1 MSDPTRTHASP
12 PRSGRP
18 LAHPG
23 HVIADERGALWI
35 ADTGNH
41 RVVGA
46 DRHGAVHTV
55 VGTGRPGTAD
65 GRLAEACFA
74 APRGLALASD
84 GEVLYVADTGAHSV
98 RRIDLAAGAVTTVA
112 GTGEPAIEPAIGPA
126 LGPAHE
132 PAHEPAIDPA
142 IGPASVPV
150 PGDAR
155 PARDTALRSPWAL
168 ALDEERGCLYIAMAG
183 SHQIWRLDLRAGQV
197 RVLAGTGA
205 EALADGAWRTAA
217 FARPSGL
224 ALSPDR
230 KRLYVADSARSAI
243 RVLHLDEERVETLVG
258 AAGAG
263 HVDGP
268 PDRARLRHCT
278 GLTLGPAGLVVADT
292 HNHALRGINLRH
304 ATVTTVWHGRAEVDC
319 FDRPGAVAFDRVD
332 RAYIV
337 ADTGNHRLMRVARD
351 ASAATE
357 LVLGGLPLPAGE
369 TGKS

>member
-1 MSDPTRTHASP
+1 MPDPTRTHASP

-112 GTGEPAIEPAIGPA
+112 GTGAALGPA
-126 LGPAHE
+126 LGPALE
-132 PAHEPAIDPA
+132 PAL
-142 IGPASVPV
+142 GPASVPV

-168 ALDEERGCLYIAMAG
+168 ALDEERGCLYITMAG

-304 ATVTTVWHGRAEVDC
+304 ATVTTVWPGRAEVAHLDQ
-319 FDRPGAVAFDRVD
+319 PGAVAFDRVD

-357 LVLGGLPLPAGE
+357 LVLDGLPLPAGE